1 MKFISFLFFLYASF
15 SFCEERNCF
24 SYADANVLSN
34 KFLSAPDGGGY
45 LVGVATDKLKSEF
58 HNYEG
63 INKIDVIMK
72 HSTEVTFKEGKPGDY
87 HSSKDFIGK
96 FPVNECVWQISF
108 ATPQA
113 IRDMC
118 DDNGAAGY
126 SFDFIKINGEIKLNN
141 ILELETLLPDG
152 TFSCKAFNDYMNKK

>member
-15 SFCEERNCF
+15 SFGEEVNCF
-24 SYADANVLSN
+24 SHTEANVLSN
-34 KFLSAPDGGGY
+34 NFLSTLDERDY
-45 LVGVATDKLKSEF
+45 LGVVATDKLKSEL

-72 HSTEVTFKEGKPGDY
+72 HSTEVTFKEGKRGDY
-87 HSSKDFIGK
+87 QSSKNIIGK
-96 FPVNECVWQISF
+96 FPVNGCVWQISF
-108 ATPQA
+108 ATPQS
-113 IRDMC
+113 IRKMC

-152 TFSCKAFNDYMNKK
+152 TFSCKS